1 MSIMQLHISEYHV
14 PASLL
19 PRWQMLLRTQVQGD
33 DRTWVL
39 TETLIAPQ
47 YGLPFIAIISPSIA
61 ILLQCIKEEP
71 QGIYQVQYSTDPLYI
86 HGVLGS
92 LKAERFSAQ
101 AQIPLNDILRSLQ
114 DLSSRTSTTDY
125 PTGDHVLLQL
135 LEGLLQEVSTQQPAD
150 SAPVAPA
157 KNTLE
162 RNVRNVPPRGQ
173 DLDWLFYTIIGQ
185 IQEGAALPVILQTAL
200 ERVQTLLRV
209 DRLLLYQYTVPP
221 SLDVDQQTLLVTGEI
236 SHEICLDETIPSL
249 LARQTS
255 YQWPGD
261 REIFQQYLQ
270 GLPIVTQKVTA
281 APHLLDGPRDVL
293 YSEGVRAQLIVPI
306 VISGQ
311 LKGVCVA
318 HQIHQR
324 RRWQST
330 EITLLQKLAAYLS
343 IAIQQA
349 ELHKQLQAQQRSL
362 TDNVQKRTQELQEL
376 LQAAQSSSQTKSHF
390 LATMS
395 HELRTPL
402 TCVIGMSATLLRWSL
417 GPLTDKQRSYLQTI
431 HDSGEH
437 LLELINDILDFS
449 QVAAGKATL
458 SVSEFSLS
466 SLAQQCLQL
475 FRDKA
480 ISREI
485 ALKANLKI
493 PPGRDRFVADPRRV
507 KQIIVNLLSNA
518 IKFTPSGGRVIL
530 RVWLEPNTAVFQVED
545 TGIGIPAQ
553 QIPLLFQTFQQLDT
567 SYQRN
572 YDGTGLGLALTKQF
586 VDMHHG
592 WIEVKSVEKHGS
604 IFTVELPEQTW
615 LMAKKGQGQ
624 TIYGK
629 DNSNTRLILIEDQEE
644 SATLICEMLTA
655 AGFHVVW
662 LVDAATAM
670 EQSRFLQPVAVII
683 STDLKTGDGQNLT
696 RQFRQSIETRHLKL
710 IALTSSL
717 TAKAQQKLLA
727 HGADAYLT
735 KPLDPEHLVHKIE
748 TLLSST
754 APPAWP

>member
-19 PRWQMLLRTQVQGD
+19 TRWQVLLRAQVQGD
-33 DRTWVL
+33 DKTWVL

-47 YGLPFIAIISPSIA
+47 YGLPFIAIISSSIA

-71 QGIYQVQYSTDPLYI
+71 QGIYQIQYSTDPLYI

-101 AQIPLNDILRSLQ
+101 DQIPLDDILRSLQ
-114 DLSSRTSTTDY
+114 ELSSRN
-125 PTGDHVLLQL
+125 PTADHPAGDHVLLQL
-135 LEGLLQEVSTQQPAD
+135 LEGLLQEVSTQQPTE
-150 SAPVAPA
+150 SAPVLPA
-157 KNTLE
+157 QHTLE
-162 RNVRNVPPRGQ
+162 QSVFPGEQ
-173 DLDWLFYTIIGQ
+173 DQDWLFYTIIGQ

-209 DRLLLYQYTVPP
+209 DRLLLYQYSIPP
-221 SLDVDQQTLLVTGEI
+221 SLDTDQQTLLGAGEI

-249 LARQTS
+249 LARQAS
-255 YQWPGD
+255 YHWPEDGG
-261 REIFQQYLQ
+261 IFQQYLQ
-270 GLPIVTQKVTA
+270 GLPIVTRKVTA

-293 YSEGVRAQLIVPI
+293 YAEGVRAQLIVPI

-318 HQIHQR
+318 HQLHQR
-324 RRWQST
+324 RQWQST
-330 EITLLQKLAAYLS
+330 EVTLLQKLVAYLS

-362 TDNVQKRTQELQEL
+362 TDSVQKRTQELQEL

-518 IKFTPSGGRVIL
+518 IKFTPSGGKVIL
-530 RVWLEPNTAVFQVED
+530 RVWLEPNTAVFQIED

-592 WIEVKSVEKHGS
+592 WIDVKSVEKQGS

-615 LMAKKGQGQ
+615 LMAKKGQSQ
-624 TIYGK
+624 NSYGK

-683 STDLKTGDGQNLT
+683 STDLKNGDGQNLT

-710 IALTSSL
+710 IALTSRL
-717 TAKAQQKLLA
+717 TAKDQQKLLA

>member
-1 MSIMQLHISEYHV
+1 MSIIQLQSSEYQI
-14 PASLL
+14 PASLFS
-19 PRWQMLLRTQVQGD
+19 RWQVLLRMQVRNND
-33 DRTWVL
+33 ETWVL
-39 TETLIAPQ
+39 TETLVAPR
-47 YGLPFIAIISPSIA
+47 YSLPFIAVVSPTVA
-61 ILLQCIKEEP
+61 ILLHCVKEQQP
-71 QGIYQVQYSTDPLYI
+71 GIYQVKSSTDPLYI
-86 HGVLGS
+86 QGVLES
-92 LKAERFSAQ
+92 LKPQLSPTPDVEIVLEAV
-101 AQIPLNDILRSLQ
+101 LRSL
-114 DLSSRTSTTDY
+114 LVLPSRHAFS
-125 PTGDHVLLQL
+125 DHVLLQL
-135 LEGLLQEVSTQQPAD
+135 LEGLLLEVSTQPANEPVSTPQTQPDVSVGGQLQD
-150 SAPVAPA
+150 SD
-157 KNTLE
+157 
-162 RNVRNVPPRGQ
+162 G
-173 DLDWLFYTIIGQ
+173 LFHTVICQ
-185 IQEGAALPVILQTAL
+185 LQEGATLPVIVQTAL
-200 ERVQTLLRV
+200 ERAQRLLQI
-209 DRLLLYQYTVPP
+209 DRLLIYQYTVPL
-221 SLDVDQQTLLVTGEI
+221 SLDAVQQTLLTVGEI
-236 SHEICLDETIPSL
+236 SHEVCFDEAISSLSDQQILYRWPS
-249 LARQTS
+249 
-255 YQWPGD
+255 D
-261 REIFQQYLQ
+261 VECFQQYLR
-270 GLPIVTQKVTA
+270 GAAIVTQTVTA
-281 APHLLDGPRDVL
+281 AEHLVDGPRERL
-293 YSEGVRAQLIVPI
+293 YEEGVRAQLVVPI
-306 VISGQ
+306 LISGQ

-318 HQIHQR
+318 HQFHQR
-324 RRWQST
+324 RQWQSS
-330 EITLLQKLAAYLS
+330 EIILLEKLMAYLS
-343 IAIQQA
+343 IAMQQA
-349 ELHKQLQAQQRSL
+349 ELYKQLQAQQRNL
-362 TDNVQKRTQELQEL
+362 TDQVQKRTQELQDL
-376 LQAAQSSSQTKSHF
+376 LQAAQSSNQTKSHF
-390 LATMS
+390 LATVS

-518 IKFTPSGGRVIL
+518 IKFTPTGGKVIL
-530 RVWLEPNTAVFQVED
+530 RVWLEPNTAVFQIED
-545 TGIGIPAQ
+545 TGIGIPPEQ
-553 QIPLLFQTFQQLDT
+553 LPLLFQTFQQLDT

-592 WIEVKSVEKHGS
+592 WIEVKSVEGQGS

-615 LMAKKGQGQ
+615 LVAKNGAQNQ
-624 TIYGK
+624 SDYGK
-629 DNSNTRLILIEDQEE
+629 NHNNTRLILIEDHEE

-662 LVDAATAM
+662 LVEPSTAM
-670 EQSRFLQPVAVII
+670 EQSRFLQPTAVLI
-683 STDLKTGDGQNLT
+683 STDLKSGNGQHLL
-696 RQFRQSIETRHLKL
+696 RQFRQAIETRHLKL
-710 IALTSSL
+710 IALTSSAL
-717 TAKAQQKLLA
+717 AKDQQKLLA
-727 HGADAYLT
+727 QGADAYLT